1 MENKIEP
8 NSENISTYIKFTIQI
23 REKLTDNYLKEMN
36 QIFQYIQ
43 SLMGTLGIIA
53 GFGFTAFQFIQS
65 KTLFFIGEFLVV
77 GSIMFLIYK
86 LKIHIARQ
94 PINTEHQLNN
104 YSEEA
109 RKVKEAVLNK
119 DESELAKIMAEFN
132 EKVNDVSVV
141 LPLKM
146 AKIINESLEKAFFC
160 SIIGIILILLS
171 FLICL

>member
-8 NSENISTYIKFTIQI
+8 SLENISGYIKYTIQI

-53 GFGFTAFQFIQS
+53 GFGFTAFQFIES
-65 KTLFFIGEFLVV
+65 KCLFFIGEFLVV
-77 GSIMFLIYK
+77 GSIVFLIYK
-86 LKIHIARQ
+86 LKIYVAGQ
-94 PINTEHQLNN
+94 PMNTEQQINN

-109 RKVKEAVLNK
+109 RKVKGAILNN
-119 DESELAKIMAEFN
+119 DELELKNFVDGFSK
-132 EKVNDVSVV
+132 KVNDVSII

-146 AKIINESLEKAFFC
+146 AKIINESLEKAFLC
-160 SIIGIILILLS
+160 SVFGIILIFLS
-171 FLICL
+171 FWHF